1 MPKRLSAALSLLALA
16 LALVVSACGGS
27 DDKSG
32 DLLSSIEDKGVLT
45 VSTDPAYP
53 PPRS

>member
-1 MPKRLSAALSLLALA
+1 MSKRLLAVLSNLGLALG
-16 LALVVSACGGS
+16 LAGCGGG
-27 DDKSG
+27 DDGGG

-53 PPRS
+53 PQS